1 MKVLIVG
8 GGIGGLSAALALDG
22 TGHQVSL
29 VEQSSALA
37 GVGAGIVL
45 AANATEALGELGVD
59 ALSKWQPL
67 AFMDICEPDG
77 ATLQRMEVR
86 ETVGVTRA
94 GLHAALAAAL
104 PRTVEVELGREVVD
118 VLERPDGVEVC
129 FSGSGT
135 GRRFDLIVGADGLH
149 SKARSKIV
157 GPVALRYSG
166 VTCFRGVVKQAPS
179 AHAPLAGLLEAWGV
193 GSRVGVVPVEGGQV
207 YFYLVLS
214 AEARAAAPS
223 WPEGFRRVFAGYGGV
238 PEALLAQLWEMPG
251 MAPLHHDLNELDTPA
266 WGKGRVL
273 LLGDAAHGMTPN
285 LGQGA
290 AMAIEDAL
298 GLAVVLADGAE
309 GALER
314 YVELR
319 HQRVRQVQLDS
330 RRIGAIAH
338 WQSPA
343 ARGLRD
349 AVMRLVPASAAR
361 LQSRRLLSP
370 VIELTA
376 RYREIKARRSKV
388 A

>member
-8 GGIGGLSAALALDG
+8 GGIGGLSAAMALDG

-29 VEQSSALA
+29 VEQATA
-37 GVGAGIVL
+37 FTGVGAGIVL
-45 AANATEALGELGVD
+45 AANATRALGELGVD

-67 AFMDICEPDG
+67 GFMDICGPDG

-118 VLERPDGVEVC
+118 VLERPDGVEVR

-135 GRRFDLIVGADGLH
+135 GQRFDLIIGADGLH
-149 SKARSKIV
+149 SKTRSTIV

-166 VTCFRGVVKQAPS
+166 VTCFRGVVQAPS
-179 AHAPLAGLLEAWGV
+179 AQAPLAGLLEAWGV

-207 YFYLVLS
+207 YFYLVQS

-223 WPEGFRRVFAGYGGV
+223 WPQGFRRVFAGYGGV
-238 PEALLAQLWEMPG
+238 TGALLAQLWEMPG
-251 MAPLHHDLNELDTPA
+251 MPSLHHDLNELDTPV

-349 AVMRLVPASAAR
+349 AVMRLVPSSAGRA
-361 LQSRRLLSP
+361 QSLRLLTP
-370 VIELTA
+370 GVELAA
-376 RYREIKARRSKV
+376 RYRELKARGSK
-388 A
+388 AA